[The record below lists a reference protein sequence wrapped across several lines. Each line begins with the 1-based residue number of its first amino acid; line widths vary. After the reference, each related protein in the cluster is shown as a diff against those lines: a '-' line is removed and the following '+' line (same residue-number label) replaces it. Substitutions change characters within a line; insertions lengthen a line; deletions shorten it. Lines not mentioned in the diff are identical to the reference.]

1 MNIHCNYDELVDVLE
16 IKPNPRNPNTHPAK
30 QINLL
35 SKILKKNGWRSSIVV
50 SKNSGFIV
58 KGHGRLMAAKK
69 AGFDKVPVEYQ
80 EYKTEQEERAD
91 LLADNKLS
99 ELSKTDQNLV
109 SALLEDYD
117 EEFDLSITGY
127 SSKDII
133 KNSVDLIH
141 LDEPEYEVVPDMDE
155 AKSCFVIV
163 CDTIEEREQIS
174 EKIGFCDMISYKS
187 DKVAPSSVIKASQVL
202 SKLEKG

>member
-1 MNIHCNYDELVDVLE
+1 MKVHCKYDDLVDVLE

-35 SKILKKNGWRSSIVV
+35 AKILKENGWRQSIVV
-50 SKNSGFIV
+50 SKNSGYIV
-58 KGHGRLMAAKK
+58 KGHGRLIAAKK

-80 EYKTEQEERAD
+80 EYKTKEEENAD

-109 SALLEDYD
+109 SAILADYD
-117 EEFDLSITGY
+117 DEYDLSITGY
-127 SSKDII
+127 DRKDILV
-133 KNSVDLIH
+133 NSVDLIH
-141 LDEPEYEVVPDMDE
+141 LDEPEYEVVPVMDE

-163 CDTIEEREQIS
+163 CDTIEEKEKIT
-174 EKIGFCDMISYKS
+174 EKIGFSDMISYKS